1 MKRFIRKI
9 LKEDR
14 LERYINKI
22 AEVMKN
28 DYPIFSNMELYGF
41 YDQLPEFIIPVVFNK
56 IFGQIVNVEVGY
68 HFNRKVRS
76 VKNENNNLIYYEDSK
91 GKFWEKWE
99 YNEDG
104 KILYREYDTGHW
116 KKWGYDENGKQI
128 YYEDSDGLIRDYR

>member
-14 LERYINKI
+14 LERYMNKI

-76 VKNENNNLIYYEDSK
+76 VKNENNNLIYYED
-91 GKFWEKWE
+91 GDGFWKK
-99 YNEDG
+99 Y
-104 KILYREYDTGHW
+104 EYDNRG
-116 KKWGYDENGKQI
+116 NRI
-128 YYEDSDGLIRDYR
+128 YYEDCTGYIEDER